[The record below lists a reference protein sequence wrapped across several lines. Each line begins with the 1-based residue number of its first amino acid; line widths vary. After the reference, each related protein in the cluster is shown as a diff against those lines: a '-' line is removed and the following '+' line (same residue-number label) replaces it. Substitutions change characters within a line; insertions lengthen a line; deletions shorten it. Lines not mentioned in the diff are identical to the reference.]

1 MGILEDPFQSL
12 NREKAANK
20 SAAQASKPLTL
31 SPASDMGLHGA
42 VIGTLH
48 GFDLEDRPLVANLKE
63 LPGQLVTARTTVCLR
78 REMIGSAALILYE
91 TGEPSL
97 PIIVGMLQQPAPVDA
112 PEHAAGRRVAVEA
125 DGERY
130 EITAE
135 REIVLRC
142 GDSSITLT
150 RAGKVIIKGK
160 YIISRSSGYNKIKGA
175 AVDIN

>member
-12 NREKAANK
+12 RREETANK
-20 SAAQASKPLTL
+20 SVVQASKPLTIA
-31 SPASDMGLHGA
+31 PALHGA
-42 VIGTLH
+42 FIATLQ
-48 GFDLEDRPLVANLKE
+48 GFDLEDRPLVADLKD
-63 LPGQLVTARTTVCLR
+63 LPGQIVTARTTVYLR

-91 TGEPSL
+91 AGEPSL
-97 PIIVGMLQQPAPVDA
+97 PIIVGMLQQPAPADN
-112 PEHAAGRRVAVEA
+112 PQRAAGRRVSLKA
-125 DGERY
+125 DDERY

-150 RAGKVIIKGK
+150 RAGKVIIRGK
-160 YIISRSSGYNKIKGA
+160 YIVSRSSGYNKIKGA

>member
-12 NREKAANK
+12 SREETANK
-20 SAAQASKPLTL
+20 SVAQANKPLTL
-31 SPASDMGLHGA
+31 APASEMKEYGA

-48 GFDLEDRPLVANLKE
+48 GFDLEDRPLLANLKE
-63 LPGQLVTARTTVCLR
+63 LPGQIVTARTTVCLR

-91 TGEPSL
+91 AGEPSL
-97 PIIVGMLQQPAPVDA
+97 PIIVGTLQQPGS
-112 PEHAAGRRVAVEA
+112 PEEPKHEIGRCVSVKA
-125 DGERY
+125 DDERY

>member
-1 MGILEDPFQSL
+1 MGISEDSFQSL
-12 NREKAANK
+12 DRETTVNK
-20 SAAQASKPLTL
+20 SAAQANKLLTL
-31 SPASDMGLHGA
+31 APTSERKVYGV

-48 GFDLEDRPLVANLKE
+48 GFDLDDRPLVANLRE
-63 LPGQLVTARTTVCLR
+63 LPGQIVTARTTVSLR
-78 REMIGSAALILYE
+78 REMIGAAASILYE
-91 TGEPSL
+91 AGEPSL
-97 PIIVGMLQQPAPVDA
+97 PIIVGMLQQPAPRDTLQSAV
-112 PEHAAGRRVAVEA
+112 GRSVSVIA
-125 DGERY
+125 DEERY

>member
-1 MGILEDPFQSL
+1 MGILKDPFQSL
-12 NREKAANK
+12 SREETANK
-20 SAAQASKPLTL
+20 SVAQANKPLTFA
-31 SPASDMGLHGA
+31 PAPDMGLHGA

-63 LPGQLVTARTTVCLR
+63 LPGQIVTARTTVCLR

-91 TGEPSL
+91 AGEPSS
-97 PIIVGMLQQPAPVDA
+97 PIIVGVLQQPAPPDNPKSAV
-112 PEHAAGRRVAVEA
+112 GRRVSVKA
-125 DGERY
+125 DDERY

-142 GDSSITLT
+142 GESSITLT
-150 RAGKVIIKGK
+150 RAGKVIIMGK